1 METMENNLPSAT
13 HQEKAKK
20 MKKLRRWQIAISLLG
35 VAIIV
40 WGVIEVICL
49 FLNYSQTETSN
60 DAQIE
65 QYVSPINLRASG
77 YIDKI
82 YFTEHQEVHKGDT
95 LLVLDDRE
103 YKIRVMEAE
112 AALKD
117 AQAGATVINATLN
130 TTQTTASVYD
140 ASIAEIE
147 VRLAKLEKDRKRYEN
162 LVKRNAATP
171 IQLEQIVTD
180 YEATRKKLEATKR
193 QKKAALSGVDE
204 VSYRRMNTEAAIQRA
219 TAALEMARLN
229 LSYTVVIAPC
239 DGKLGRRSLEE
250 GQFISAGQTITY
262 ILPDTQKWI
271 VANYKETQIENLHI
285 GQEVFVTVDAISD
298 KEFKGKVTSI
308 SGATGSKY
316 SLVPT
321 DNSAG
326 NFVKIQQ
333 RIPVRIDFT
342 DLSKEDNERLAAA
355 IQIYE
360 ALLKNGEAA
369 DVYYNLG
376 NSYYKI
382 GEIAKAVLNYER
394 ALLLQPGNGDIRA
407 NLEVARA
414 KTIDKVEPVPEVFFV
429 SWIKSLT
436 NSMSVDAWATWGIVS
451 FILLI
456 IALYFFIFS
465 KQIMLKKI
473 GFISGIILL
482 IVTVCSNL
490 FASQQKEHL
499 VNRSEAIV
507 MNPSVTV
514 RSTPSE
520 SGTSLFILHE
530 GRKVSV
536 KDNSMKE
543 WKEIRLEDG
552 KVGWVPASAIEVI

>member
-1 METMENNLPSAT
+1 MENNIPSAT

-20 MKKLRRWQIAISLLG
+20 MKKLRRWQIAVSLLG

-40 WGVIEVICL
+40 WGVIEVVCL

-95 LLVLDDRE
+95 LMVLDDRE

-117 AQAGATVINATLN
+117 AQAGATIINATLN

-171 IQLEQIVTD
+171 IQLEQIITD
-180 YEATRKKLEATKR
+180 YEATRKKLEAVER

-204 VSYRRMNTEAAIQRA
+204 VSYRRVSTEAAIQRA

-229 LSYTVVIAPC
+229 LSYTVVVAPC

-262 ILPDTQKWI
+262 ILPNTQKWI

-285 GQEVFVTVDAISD
+285 GQEVSVTVDAISD
-298 KEFKGKVTSI
+298 KEFTGKTSI

-342 DLSKEDNERLAAA
+342 NLSKEDNERLAA
-355 IQIYE
+355 
-360 ALLKNGEAA
+360 GMM
-369 DVYYNLG
+369 VVV
-376 NSYYKI
+376 
-382 GEIAKAVLNYER
+382 KA
-394 ALLLQPGNGDIRA
+394 
-407 NLEVARA
+407 
-414 KTIDKVEPVPEVFFV
+414 
-429 SWIKSLT
+429 
-436 NSMSVDAWATWGIVS
+436 
-451 FILLI
+451 
-456 IALYFFIFS
+456 
-465 KQIMLKKI
+465 
-473 GFISGIILL
+473 
-482 IVTVCSNL
+482 
-490 FASQQKEHL
+490 
-499 VNRSEAIV
+499 
-507 MNPSVTV
+507 
-514 RSTPSE
+514 
-520 SGTSLFILHE
+520 
-530 GRKVSV
+530 
-536 KDNSMKE
+536 
-543 WKEIRLEDG
+543 RL
-552 KVGWVPASAIEVI
+552 

>member
-1 METMENNLPSAT
+1 
-13 HQEKAKK
+13 
-20 MKKLRRWQIAISLLG
+20 MKKLRRWQIAVSFLG

-40 WGVIEVICL
+40 WGVIEVVCL
-49 FLNYSQTETSN
+49 FLSYSRTETSN

-95 LLVLDDRE
+95 LMVLDDRE

-180 YEATRKKLEATKR
+180 YEATRKKLEAVQR

-204 VSYRRMNTEAAIQRA
+204 VSYRRVSTEAAIQRA

-229 LSYTVVIAPC
+229 LSYTVVVAPC
-239 DGKLGRRSLEE
+239 DGKLGRRALEE

-285 GQEVFVTVDAISD
+285 GQEVSVTVDAISG
-298 KEFKGKVTSI
+298 KEFTGKVTSI

-342 DLSKEDNERLAAA
+342 NLSKEDNERLAAGMMVVV
-355 IQIYE
+355 
-360 ALLKNGEAA
+360 K
-369 DVYYNLG
+369 
-376 NSYYKI
+376 
-382 GEIAKAVLNYER
+382 AKL
-394 ALLLQPGNGDIRA
+394 
-407 NLEVARA
+407 
-414 KTIDKVEPVPEVFFV
+414 
-429 SWIKSLT
+429 
-436 NSMSVDAWATWGIVS
+436 
-451 FILLI
+451 
-456 IALYFFIFS
+456 
-465 KQIMLKKI
+465 
-473 GFISGIILL
+473 
-482 IVTVCSNL
+482 
-490 FASQQKEHL
+490 
-499 VNRSEAIV
+499 
-507 MNPSVTV
+507 
-514 RSTPSE
+514 
-520 SGTSLFILHE
+520 
-530 GRKVSV
+530 
-536 KDNSMKE
+536 
-543 WKEIRLEDG
+543 
-552 KVGWVPASAIEVI
+552 